1 MFWLWKR
8 MKQSLHE
15 MTRSVVPSFRQDTEV
30 KELLV
35 CFASLR
41 LGCLVLRAC
50 GTWIQM
56 DPNGSNVGRCRKC
69 ALDIL
74 NFRLVMPLTPPE
86 PGTPEHEAG
95 SRVEK
100 HHIATMLSACH
111 SMSNSL
117 MHLPNACAESC
128 CQVWLKLPPLHPCAL
143 LCTCFV
149 LATEVTGGLMKDVKH
164 AASGCIFFSF

>member
-1 MFWLWKR
+1 
-8 MKQSLHE
+8 MKCL
-15 MTRSVVPSFRQDTEV
+15 VPSFRRSAVRHRGQGASR
-30 KELLV
+30 LL
-35 CFASLR
+35 CFTTTWMFGAQSVR
-41 LGCLVLRAC
+41 H
-50 GTWIQM
+50 TDPKWIQ
-56 DPNGSNVGRCRKC
+56 NGSNVGRCRKC

-74 NFRLVMPLTPPE
+74 DFRLVMPLTPPE

-95 SRVEK
+95 SRVEQ

-149 LATEVTGGLMKDVKH
+149 LATEVTGGLMKDVKR